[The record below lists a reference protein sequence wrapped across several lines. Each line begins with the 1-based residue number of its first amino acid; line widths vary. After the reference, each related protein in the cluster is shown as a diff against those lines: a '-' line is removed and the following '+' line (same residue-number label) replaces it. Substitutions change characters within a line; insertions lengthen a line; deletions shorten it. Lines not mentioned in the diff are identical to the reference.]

1 MAVDASGR
9 VLQLSAVQ
17 LLHPEEQTLE
27 DMLTGWRNQQL
38 SRNLQ
43 FDKGIECDRR
53 FVNPRERV
61 PVELGTG
68 ACRGVF
74 R

>member
-1 MAVDASGR
+1 
-9 VLQLSAVQ
+9 VLQLSAVS

-43 FDKGIECDRR
+43 FDTIDKGI
-53 FVNPRERV
+53 
-61 PVELGTG
+61 
-68 ACRGVF
+68 ACVVAPPAEQRKA
-74 R
+74 

>member
-9 VLQLSAVQ
+9 VLQLSTVQ

-43 FDKGIECDRR
+43 FDTIDKGIE
-53 FVNPRERV
+53 VSA
-61 PVELGTG
+61 GSSTM
-68 ACRGVF
+68 
-74 R
+74 

>member
-43 FDKGIECDRR
+43 FDTIDKGIASVRR
-53 FVNPRERV
+53 FVNHVNEFPWN
-61 PVELGTG
+61 
-68 ACRGVF
+68 
-74 R
+74 